1 MLTNVIER
9 FLRLIYPNRCLL
21 CNKIISGK
29 YFCSDCAGQ
38 VAPIKIKTCPDC
50 GLVMSDC
57 ACKFYFYY
65 FDEIVSCFE
74 GSDNAKKAFYSFKF
88 YGNYL
93 GYKYFADEMVN
104 RIKSKMTVID
114 FDFITAVPSHRS
126 NKSTRDYDPVYAMA
140 RYISKRVKLPFKRV
154 LYQPNMVLKQHE
166 AETFEQ
172 RYQNVKNKY
181 KIKKSAKIKG
191 KSVLLIDDIKT
202 TGATLSECA
211 RELKLA
217 GAKTVIVASALTI
230 PSKKRKEKINN

>member
-1 MLTNVIER
+1 M
-9 FLRLIYPNRCLL
+9 
-21 CNKIISGK
+21 
-29 YFCSDCAGQ
+29 Q
-38 VAPIKIKTCPDC
+38 
-50 GLVMSDC
+50 
-57 ACKFYFYY
+57 
-65 FDEIVSCFE
+65 
-74 GSDNAKKAFYSFKF
+74 
-88 YGNYL
+88 
-93 GYKYFADEMVN
+93 
-104 RIKSKMTVID
+104 
-114 FDFITAVPSHRS
+114 
-126 NKSTRDYDPVYAMA
+126 
-140 RYISKRVKLPFKRV
+140 
-154 LYQPNMVLKQHE
+154 QHE